1 MTFTKSLVLNEK
13 DLDSLVSDLLEIIKK
28 EKAKFNSWE
37 ELENRIEKELALILD
52 KQQVDD
58 FLIMS
63 DQQFR
68 FMLEEDLAETI
79 VEWYEESFKEFVE
92 EVIK

>member
-13 DLDSLVSDLLEIIKK
+13 DLDSLVLDLLEIIKK
-28 EKAKFNSWE
+28 EKTKFNSWE

-58 FLIMS
+58 FLIIL
-63 DQQFR
+63 DKQLE
-68 FMLEEDLAETI
+68 FMLEDYLAETI
-79 VEWYEESFKEFVE
+79 VNWYEESFKEFVE